1 MEELLRE
8 MEGYAALH
16 HVPIINERGRQAFLQ
31 VVQEAKPHRVL
42 EIGTAIGYSSLLMAQ
57 HGAAD
62 IEITTLE
69 LSDERI
75 KTAQG
80 YIDRSAYADRIHI
93 MGGDAA
99 AELAVFDYALFERS
113 LAETRQKLR
122 RLSDRKTDEMR
133 KMQEY
138 FRLKLLSHSPER
150 ELNTRRQALADISD
164 RMELLMSGHI
174 RESRRDLELS
184 RERMERG
191 IAAKLSDRQKRLQVL
206 AGRLDGRSPL
216 RKISGGFGFVTDKSD
231 ARIDTVDKAQKMLS
245 QNCNMNLLVTWL
257 CANIRQSRHV
267 R

>member
-1 MEELLRE
+1 MDELLRE

-57 HGAAD
+57 NGAAD

-99 AELAVFDYALFERS
+99 ENLLKLQLIGQKFDFVFIDAAKGQYVDYFHKIQPMLADKAVILADNVLFRGYVKGDVPTPRRFKTIVKRLREYIELVSQPPYVTEILENGDGLAV
-113 LAETRQKLR
+113 TR
-122 RLSDRKTDEMR
+122 RL
-133 KMQEY
+133 
-138 FRLKLLSHSPER
+138 
-150 ELNTRRQALADISD
+150 
-164 RMELLMSGHI
+164 
-174 RESRRDLELS
+174 
-184 RERMERG
+184 
-191 IAAKLSDRQKRLQVL
+191 
-206 AGRLDGRSPL
+206 
-216 RKISGGFGFVTDKSD
+216 
-231 ARIDTVDKAQKMLS
+231 DT
-245 QNCNMNLLVTWL
+245 
-257 CANIRQSRHV
+257 
-267 R
+267 

>member
-1 MEELLRE
+1 

-57 HGAAD
+57 HGATD

-99 AELAVFDYALFERS
+99 ENLLKLQLTGQKFDFVFIDAAKGQYVDYFHKIQPMLADKAVILADNVLFRGYVKGDVPTPRRFKTIVKRLREYIELVSQPPYVTEILENGDGLAV
-113 LAETRQKLR
+113 TR
-122 RLSDRKTDEMR
+122 RL
-133 KMQEY
+133 
-138 FRLKLLSHSPER
+138 
-150 ELNTRRQALADISD
+150 
-164 RMELLMSGHI
+164 
-174 RESRRDLELS
+174 
-184 RERMERG
+184 
-191 IAAKLSDRQKRLQVL
+191 
-206 AGRLDGRSPL
+206 
-216 RKISGGFGFVTDKSD
+216 
-231 ARIDTVDKAQKMLS
+231 DT
-245 QNCNMNLLVTWL
+245 
-257 CANIRQSRHV
+257 
-267 R
+267 

>member
-8 MEGYAALH
+8 MESYAALH

-99 AELAVFDYALFERS
+99 ENLLKLQLTGQEFDFVFIDAAKGQYVDYFHKIQPMLADKAVILADNVLFRGYVKGDVPTPRRFKTIVKRLREYIELVSQPPYVTEILENGDGLAV
-113 LAETRQKLR
+113 TR
-122 RLSDRKTDEMR
+122 RL
-133 KMQEY
+133 
-138 FRLKLLSHSPER
+138 
-150 ELNTRRQALADISD
+150 
-164 RMELLMSGHI
+164 
-174 RESRRDLELS
+174 
-184 RERMERG
+184 
-191 IAAKLSDRQKRLQVL
+191 
-206 AGRLDGRSPL
+206 
-216 RKISGGFGFVTDKSD
+216 
-231 ARIDTVDKAQKMLS
+231 DT
-245 QNCNMNLLVTWL
+245 
-257 CANIRQSRHV
+257 
-267 R
+267 

>member
-1 MEELLRE
+1 

-62 IEITTLE
+62 IDITTLE

-99 AELAVFDYALFERS
+99 ENLLKLQLTGQKFDFVFIDAAKGQYVDYFHKIQPMLADKAVILADNVLFRGYVKGDVPTPRRFKTIVKRLREYIELVSQPPYVTEILENGDGLAV
-113 LAETRQKLR
+113 TR
-122 RLSDRKTDEMR
+122 RL
-133 KMQEY
+133 
-138 FRLKLLSHSPER
+138 
-150 ELNTRRQALADISD
+150 
-164 RMELLMSGHI
+164 
-174 RESRRDLELS
+174 
-184 RERMERG
+184 
-191 IAAKLSDRQKRLQVL
+191 
-206 AGRLDGRSPL
+206 
-216 RKISGGFGFVTDKSD
+216 
-231 ARIDTVDKAQKMLS
+231 DT
-245 QNCNMNLLVTWL
+245 
-257 CANIRQSRHV
+257 
-267 R
+267 

>member
-57 HGAAD
+57 NGAAD
-62 IEITTLE
+62 IDITTLE

-99 AELAVFDYALFERS
+99 ENLLKLQLTGQKFDFVFIDAAKGQYVDYFHKIQPMLAAKAVILADNVLFRGYVKGDVPTPRRFKTIVKRLREYIELVSQPPYVTEILENGDGLAV
-113 LAETRQKLR
+113 TR
-122 RLSDRKTDEMR
+122 RL
-133 KMQEY
+133 
-138 FRLKLLSHSPER
+138 
-150 ELNTRRQALADISD
+150 
-164 RMELLMSGHI
+164 
-174 RESRRDLELS
+174 
-184 RERMERG
+184 
-191 IAAKLSDRQKRLQVL
+191 
-206 AGRLDGRSPL
+206 
-216 RKISGGFGFVTDKSD
+216 
-231 ARIDTVDKAQKMLS
+231 DT
-245 QNCNMNLLVTWL
+245 
-257 CANIRQSRHV
+257 
-267 R
+267 

>member
-1 MEELLRE
+1 MDELLRE

-62 IEITTLE
+62 IDITTLE

-99 AELAVFDYALFERS
+99 ENLLKLQMTGQKFDFVFIDAAKGQYVDYFHKIQPMLAAKAVILADNVLFRGYVKGDVPTPRRFKTIVKRLREYIELVSQPPYVTEILENGDGLAV
-113 LAETRQKLR
+113 TR
-122 RLSDRKTDEMR
+122 RL
-133 KMQEY
+133 
-138 FRLKLLSHSPER
+138 
-150 ELNTRRQALADISD
+150 
-164 RMELLMSGHI
+164 
-174 RESRRDLELS
+174 
-184 RERMERG
+184 
-191 IAAKLSDRQKRLQVL
+191 
-206 AGRLDGRSPL
+206 
-216 RKISGGFGFVTDKSD
+216 
-231 ARIDTVDKAQKMLS
+231 DT
-245 QNCNMNLLVTWL
+245 
-257 CANIRQSRHV
+257 
-267 R
+267 

>member
-57 HGAAD
+57 NGAAD

-99 AELAVFDYALFERS
+99 ENLLKLQLTGQKFDFVFIDAAKGQYVDYFHKIQPMLADKAVILADNVLFRGYVKGDVPTPRRFKTIVKRLREYIELVSQPPYVTEILENGDGLAV
-113 LAETRQKLR
+113 TR
-122 RLSDRKTDEMR
+122 RL
-133 KMQEY
+133 
-138 FRLKLLSHSPER
+138 
-150 ELNTRRQALADISD
+150 
-164 RMELLMSGHI
+164 
-174 RESRRDLELS
+174 
-184 RERMERG
+184 
-191 IAAKLSDRQKRLQVL
+191 
-206 AGRLDGRSPL
+206 
-216 RKISGGFGFVTDKSD
+216 
-231 ARIDTVDKAQKMLS
+231 DT
-245 QNCNMNLLVTWL
+245 
-257 CANIRQSRHV
+257 
-267 R
+267 

>member
-1 MEELLRE
+1 MDELLRE

-57 HGAAD
+57 NGAAD

-99 AELAVFDYALFERS
+99 ENLLKLQMTDQKFDFVFIDAAKGQYVDYFHKIQPMLADKAVILADNVLFRGYVKGDVPTPRRFKTIVKRLREYIELVSRPPYVTEILENGDGLAV
-113 LAETRQKLR
+113 TR
-122 RLSDRKTDEMR
+122 RL
-133 KMQEY
+133 
-138 FRLKLLSHSPER
+138 
-150 ELNTRRQALADISD
+150 
-164 RMELLMSGHI
+164 
-174 RESRRDLELS
+174 
-184 RERMERG
+184 
-191 IAAKLSDRQKRLQVL
+191 
-206 AGRLDGRSPL
+206 
-216 RKISGGFGFVTDKSD
+216 
-231 ARIDTVDKAQKMLS
+231 DT
-245 QNCNMNLLVTWL
+245 
-257 CANIRQSRHV
+257 
-267 R
+267 

>member
-8 MEGYAALH
+8 MEAFAALH

-57 HGAAD
+57 NGAAD

-99 AELAVFDYALFERS
+99 ENLLKLQLTGQEFDFVFIDAAKGQYVDYFHKIQPMLADKAVILADNVLFRGYVKGDVPTPRRFKTIVKRLREYIELVSQPPYVTEILENGDGLAV
-113 LAETRQKLR
+113 TR
-122 RLSDRKTDEMR
+122 RL
-133 KMQEY
+133 
-138 FRLKLLSHSPER
+138 
-150 ELNTRRQALADISD
+150 
-164 RMELLMSGHI
+164 
-174 RESRRDLELS
+174 
-184 RERMERG
+184 
-191 IAAKLSDRQKRLQVL
+191 
-206 AGRLDGRSPL
+206 
-216 RKISGGFGFVTDKSD
+216 
-231 ARIDTVDKAQKMLS
+231 DT
-245 QNCNMNLLVTWL
+245 
-257 CANIRQSRHV
+257 
-267 R
+267 

>member
-8 MEGYAALH
+8 MEDFAALH

-99 AELAVFDYALFERS
+99 ENLLKLQLTGQEFDFVFIDAAKGQYVDYFHKIQPMLADKAVILADNVLFRGYVKGDVPTPRRFKTIVKRLREYIELVSQPPYVTEILENGDGLAV
-113 LAETRQKLR
+113 TR
-122 RLSDRKTDEMR
+122 RL
-133 KMQEY
+133 
-138 FRLKLLSHSPER
+138 
-150 ELNTRRQALADISD
+150 
-164 RMELLMSGHI
+164 
-174 RESRRDLELS
+174 
-184 RERMERG
+184 
-191 IAAKLSDRQKRLQVL
+191 
-206 AGRLDGRSPL
+206 
-216 RKISGGFGFVTDKSD
+216 
-231 ARIDTVDKAQKMLS
+231 DT
-245 QNCNMNLLVTWL
+245 
-257 CANIRQSRHV
+257 
-267 R
+267 